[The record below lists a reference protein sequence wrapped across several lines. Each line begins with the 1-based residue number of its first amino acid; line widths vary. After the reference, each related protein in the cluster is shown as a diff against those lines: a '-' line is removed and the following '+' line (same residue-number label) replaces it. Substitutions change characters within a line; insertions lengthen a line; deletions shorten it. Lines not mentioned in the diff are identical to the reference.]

1 MTARRFLKMEVIY
14 GNKKNNQEVKLPLNI
29 KKYGKNILK
38 TDRTFPSNFY
48 KTITQ
53 TFTFK

>member
-29 KKYGKNILK
+29 KNMEKPMADVKYI
-38 TDRTFPSNFY
+38 
-48 KTITQ
+48 
-53 TFTFK
+53 

>member
-29 KKYGKNILK
+29 KNMEEPMADVKYI
-38 TDRTFPSNFY
+38 
-48 KTITQ
+48 
-53 TFTFK
+53 